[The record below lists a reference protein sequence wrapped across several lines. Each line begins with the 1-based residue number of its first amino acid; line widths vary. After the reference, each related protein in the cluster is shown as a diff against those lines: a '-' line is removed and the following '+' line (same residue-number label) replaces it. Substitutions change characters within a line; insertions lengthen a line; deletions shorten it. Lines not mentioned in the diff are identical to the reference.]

1 MCIVFQVKVGNL
13 AFEVGHLQF
22 AARRTDLL
30 IASIVGLVLGLVAI
44 CMLILIIWMKITK
57 RGPFAKKYK
66 EPSAEGVR
74 YSEIAGTQGESNY
87 RLGNHAEN
95 REYRFSCFRVLD

>member
-1 MCIVFQVKVGNL
+1 MQVTVGNL
-13 AFEVGHLQF
+13 VFEVGHLQF

-30 IASIVGLVLGLVAI
+30 VAIIVGPILAALLITA
-44 CMLILIIWMKITK
+44 LILLIWMKVTK

-66 EPSAEGVR
+66 EPVADGVR
-74 YSEIAGTQGESNY
+74 YSEIAGTHGEPIY

-95 REYRFSCFRVLD
+95 REFVVVDLLVTSGS